1 MLKKIHRRACLALAG
16 LAGLVLAGSAL
27 AADPS
32 RITIVVPYP
41 PGGLADIVARLTG
54 KVLAQNMGVPVIVEN
69 KPGANGVLGLQAI
82 AHAVPD
88 GATIGLVPASVLTV
102 NPWLYKDMKVDTL
115 KDVLPLTLAVTL
127 PNVLVVNRD
136 LPVKNLE
143 ELVAY
148 LKKTPNVNFGSMGT
162 GSSAHLNGEML
173 QRSTG
178 VTLTHVPYKGS
189 GAVMQ
194 DLMGGNIQMAF
205 ENLPL
210 ALPLIQS
217 GKLRAIG
224 VTSSTV
230 SPQAPDIPPIS
241 AVVPGMVD
249 QIWFGFIAPRGLPKD
264 VATRLHDQ
272 LVRAL
277 QSDEVGV
284 PIRER
289 GANIAPSTPEAM
301 QKVIVE
307 ERGHW
312 QKLIAERNISVN

>member
-82 AHAVPD
+82 AHATPD

-136 LPVKNLE
+136 LPVKNLDD
-143 ELVAY
+143 LVAY

-224 VTSSTV
+224 VTSAAV
-230 SPQAPDIPPIS
+230 SPQAPEIPPIS
-241 AVVPGMVD
+241 KVVPGMVD

-289 GANIAPSTPEAM
+289 GANITPSTPEAM
-301 QKVIVE
+301 QKVIVD

>member
-54 KVLAQNMGVPVIVEN
+54 RVLAQNMGVPVIVEN

-224 VTSSTV
+224 VTSAAV
-230 SPQAPDIPPIS
+230 SPQAPEIPPIS
-241 AVVPGMVD
+241 TAVPGMVD

-264 VATRLHDQ
+264 VAAKLHDQ

-289 GANIAPSTPEAM
+289 GANITPSTPEAM
-301 QKVIVE
+301 QKVIVD

-312 QKLIAERNISVN
+312 QKLIAERNISIN